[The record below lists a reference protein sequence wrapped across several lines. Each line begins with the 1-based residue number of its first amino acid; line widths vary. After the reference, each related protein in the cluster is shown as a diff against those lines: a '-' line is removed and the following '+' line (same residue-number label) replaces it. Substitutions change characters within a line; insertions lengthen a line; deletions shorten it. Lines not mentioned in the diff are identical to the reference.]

1 MALFARSPRKAAAWK
16 VVQYLSRPAVQQR
29 FHAMTG
35 NLPPRRSAW
44 AGEALQRDVYTA
56 AFGDQLE
63 RARPVPQVP
72 EWERIA
78 TEMRLVGEQ
87 VANGRVTVDQAVE
100 ELDRRAD
107 RILEKRRWMLDQA
120 DKAGAAP

>member
-1 MALFARSPRKAAAWK
+1 MKAAVLEGYNK
-16 VVQYLSRPAVQQR
+16 MVVK
-29 FHAMTG
+29 
-35 NLPPRRSAW
+35 
-44 AGEALQRDVYTA
+44 E
-56 AFGDQLE
+56 
-63 RARPVPQVP
+63 VPTPKVP
-72 EWERIA
+72 EWERSA